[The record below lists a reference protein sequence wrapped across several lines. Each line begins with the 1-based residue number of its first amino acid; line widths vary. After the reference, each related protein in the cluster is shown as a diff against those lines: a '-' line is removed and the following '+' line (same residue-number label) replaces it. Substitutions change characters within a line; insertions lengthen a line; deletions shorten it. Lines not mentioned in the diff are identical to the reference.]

1 MGDLGTRITLVSDH
15 TDRIGQHRAGWNTPP
30 FSGKP
35 RIDAIECRYAAAG
48 MHHADDLSIR
58 QFLVHEIHILR
69 PDIIEPGPD
78 ALPIRNRSTGT
89 LVKMSSGV
97 AGIDDFPAQGNC
109 RSG

>member
-35 RIDAIECRYAAAG
+35 RIDAIECLYAAAG

-69 PDIIEPGPD
+69 PDIIEPG
-78 ALPIRNRSTGT
+78 AGC
-89 LVKMSSGV
+89 V
-97 AGIDDFPAQGNC
+97 AHPEEIDGDIGEHVLGGSWH
-109 RSG
+109 R